1 MSVCQCWGLCNGRR
15 GCSALAVP
23 FGLLAHPCLC
33 SGGVQAG
40 WHELA
45 LMVEVPLILYK
56 NGVPGAQKA
65 VKTAFC
71 VNKKKKIT
79 IKINVRVIFVS
90 LPIIRR
96 AMVTAS
102 VRLVNLLI
110 IKDVPTR
117 SLPVSLRRRM
127 ATP

>member
-1 MSVCQCWGLCNGRR
+1 
-15 GCSALAVP
+15 
-23 FGLLAHPCLC
+23 
-33 SGGVQAG
+33 
-40 WHELA
+40 
-45 LMVEVPLILYK
+45 MVEVPLILYK

-90 LPIIRR
+90 LPIVRR

>member
-1 MSVCQCWGLCNGRR
+1 
-15 GCSALAVP
+15 
-23 FGLLAHPCLC
+23 
-33 SGGVQAG
+33 
-40 WHELA
+40 
-45 LMVEVPLILYK
+45 MVEVPLILYK

-71 VNKKKKIT
+71 VNKKKIT